1 MKKNVCFFI
10 MMILLNIVNP
20 MWAYCEPTIKNHSF
34 DQDIKINRTFGEHK
48 SFFYV
53 DKYWN
58 LKKSYIELIFSQSE
72 INVNEHSTIT
82 IYINNT
88 PIYSTGLR
96 DKGVNRD
103 RIKVFIPE
111 TLMKEGYNELSIK
124 TYHRIS
130 DLPCMDDINPAN
142 WILFHKESYIHL
154 EYEEKIDSNML
165 KDYPYPYLKE
175 SEELPS
181 STVIVV
187 PDQASSNELKVAML
201 LAANFGQ
208 RRKFTNMNINIYK
221 YSDKIIKK
229 KRNIIFIGSS
239 KNLPSEV
246 FSILSRDESN
256 TISNEGLIKE
266 IRSPYDENFRML
278 LILSDHNENL
288 LNAAKILSKD
298 DLISQMDQ
306 STQVVSKNIEFT
318 EERKKE
324 KNNIVLKEL
333 AYESVLLE
341 GLFENQATFGIN
353 IPKNWEMGEGTKLN
367 IKMRYSKVLDFEKSS
382 MTIFI
387 NGTPIGS
394 HKMKAEKA
402 DEDEIEID
410 IPKDVKE
417 SNYYELKIVY
427 NLMQGDKFCEIRPN
441 KGVWAFISNESYLYL
456 PHNDKK
462 DALFENY
469 PNPFIKDYQL
479 NNVLLIL
486 SNNPSSKEM
495 SIAGNI
501 IAFLGHEAD
510 SISGLEVITARD
522 FSDKHKNKEIIM
534 IGTHDKNNMIKSI
547 NKDLHIKFNERFDRF
562 VSNEKIAILNSSNLA
577 SMQFIKSP
585 YNKDKKILVVTA
597 TNQEGLE
604 WAKKYLSDFQ
614 LIQKI
619 KGNAVII
626 NKSGDTYSKYYGVV
640 DQTKTIEEKKSNG
653 EKIIYS
659 AQIRNYIIFIVS
671 ILLFIVVTLV
681 VLIRKHKK

>member
-1 MKKNVCFFI
+1 MKNFLCFFI
-10 MMILLNIVNP
+10 MILFLNIVNP
-20 MWAYCEPTIKNHSF
+20 ISAYSNVKNHSF
-34 DQDIKINRTFGEHK
+34 DQDIKINGAFGDHK

-58 LKKSYIELIFSQSE
+58 LKKSYIELIFSQSQ
-72 INVNEHSTIT
+72 INVNKHSTIT
-82 IYINNT
+82 MYINNI
-88 PIYSTGLR
+88 PIYSTKLS

-103 RIKVFIPE
+103 RIKVLIPVN
-111 TLMKEGYNELSIK
+111 MIKEGYNELSIK

-154 EYEEKIDSNML
+154 EYEEKIDSSTL

-175 SEELPS
+175 SENFPS
-181 STVIVV
+181 STLIVV
-187 PDQASSNELKVAML
+187 PDQVSSNELNAAML

-208 RRKFTNMNINIYK
+208 RRKFTNMNMNIYK
-221 YSDKIIKK
+221 YSDKIIKN
-229 KRNIIFIGSS
+229 KRNIILIGSS
-239 KNLPSEV
+239 KNLPKEV
-246 FSILSRDESN
+246 FSILLRDELN

-266 IRSPYDENFRML
+266 IISPYDKNFKML
-278 LILSDHNENL
+278 LILSDHNKNL

-298 DLISQMDQ
+298 ELITQMNQ
-306 STQVVSKNIEFT
+306 STQVVSKNIEFPK
-318 EERKKE
+318 EKKKK
-324 KNNIVLKEL
+324 KNNIVLKDL

-341 GLFENQATFGIN
+341 GLFENQATFGMN
-353 IPKNWEMGEGTKLN
+353 IPKNWEMGKGANVN
-367 IKMRYSKVLDFEKSS
+367 IKMRYSKVLDFEKSN

-402 DEDEIEID
+402 DEDEIQID
-410 IPKDVKE
+410 IPNDIKK

-427 NLMQGDKFCEIRPN
+427 NLMQGDEFCELRQN

-469 PNPFIKDYQL
+469 PNPFIKDQQL
-479 NNVLLIL
+479 NNVLFVLP
-486 SNNPSSKEM
+486 NNPSSKEM

-510 SISGLEVITARD
+510 SIYGLEVITSRE
-522 FSDKHKNKEIIM
+522 FSDKYKNKEIIM

-547 NKDLHIKFNERFDRF
+547 NKDLHIKFNESFDRF
-562 VSNEKIAILNSSNLA
+562 VSNEKITILDDLSSNLA
-577 SMQFIKSP
+577 SMQLIKSP
-585 YNKDKKILVVTA
+585 YNKNKKILVVTA
-597 TNQEGLE
+597 TNKEGLE
-604 WAKKYLSDFQ
+604 WAKNYLSDFQ

-626 NKSGDTYSKYYGVV
+626 NESGDTYSKYYGVA
-640 DQTKTIEEKKSNG
+640 DQTKTIEENKSPG

-659 AQIRNYIIFIVS
+659 SQIRNYIIFIVFV
-671 ILLFIVVTLV
+671 LLFIVVTLV